1 MSIFYKSCSY
11 NNLND
16 AQSLDNLIIKIPAI
30 STDIKKENPNNKKR
44 TKYLPLKLL
53 SAKNEKYSNN
63 SIFSKREIAF
73 NKSLEKNKT
82 TFIYKKFSFDEL
94 TKTKKYKNV
103 RNNKHKMNKL
113 KKNNSTNSPTYLTEY
128 VFINKK
134 NSVNSFQKVNHSLFH
149 EIDKCTN
156 YTNNT
161 NRSNLNSLFNN
172 YISFCRGQISKDK
185 SSFFNS
191 NNNKNNSNKKINLK
205 LFNPKNALKV
215 FELDTKKEKLNKEKI
230 ELEYK
235 QLYKKN
241 NYLNNYRKKENNKTK
256 YMDSFRDYLIEKINL
271 TTLIEKKNFFREEIQ
286 NGLNLVKK
294 NEKDVKKNYED
305 FNQIFFVKFYE
316 YIKKLVKQ
324 IEKEKI
330 KNYQY
335 IDYITLLKKQI
346 NSIRIEI
353 NKNRINIEYLN
364 KFALLNAKIKE
375 KKLSLP
381 EYYEYI
387 FENKFDQLTKFNLS
401 QEEIQKIQNFKNNI
415 NYNEMLS
422 LVNKYENDDLDK
434 LTTYNYLKNDINILK
449 KQKRDFAKD
458 LSIKDSYLDEIINE
472 KIRTIKK
479 LKAKNQEL
487 VDNKTLLVDYINKN
501 ISNIIEKDSS
511 NKIRKS
517 IVSINYNK
525 LYIKTINI
533 FNHLNEY
540 ISINNNLS
548 YIKAPKEKD
557 GIGSMILFYLK
568 RIEDLSLKLLEKVNK
583 LKEENP
589 DKKIKFKIMMDK
601 IRKMRLDSE
610 QRKKRELSLK
620 LKEKKIEEK
629 NKKIITT
636 SRKNIYYFNVI
647 AKYKK
652 RHKTKKL
659 IKIDTIFDYFNS

>member
-1 MSIFYKSCSY
+1 MSFFYKSCSY

-16 AQSLDNLIIKIPAI
+16 AQLLDNLIIKIPTI
-30 STDIKKENPNNKKR
+30 TTNIKKENPNNKKR
-44 TKYLPLKLL
+44 TRYVPLKLF

-82 TFIYKKFSFDEL
+82 TFIYKKFSFDDI

-128 VFINKK
+128 AFINKN
-134 NSVNSFQKVNHSLFH
+134 NSVNSFQKVSHSLFH

-161 NRSNLNSLFNN
+161 NKSNLNSLFNN
-172 YISFCRGQISKDK
+172 YISFCRGQINTDK

-191 NNNKNNSNKKINLK
+191 YNNNKSNKKINLK

-215 FELDTKKEKLNKEKI
+215 FELDIKKEKLNKEKI

-241 NYLNNYRKKENNKTK
+241 NYLNNYRKKEKNKIK
-256 YMDSFRDYLIEKINL
+256 FMDSFRDYLIEKINL
-271 TTLIEKKNFFREEIQ
+271 TTLIEKKNFMGEEIQ

-294 NEKDVKKNYED
+294 KEKDWKKNYED

-335 IDYITLLKKQI
+335 IDYITLLKKRI
-346 NSIRIEI
+346 NSIKLEL

-364 KFALLNAKIKE
+364 RFSLLNAKIKQ

-387 FENKFDQLTKFNLS
+387 FENKFDQLTNFNLS
-401 QEEIQKIQNFKNNI
+401 PEEIQKIQNFKKNI

-434 LTTYNYLKNDINILK
+434 LTEYNYLKNDINILK
-449 KQKRDFAKD
+449 KEKKDLAKD

-472 KIRTIKK
+472 KIRIIKK

-487 VDNKTLLVDYINKN
+487 VNNKTLLVDYINKN

-517 IVSINYNK
+517 LVSINYNK

-533 FNHLNEY
+533 FNQLNEY
-540 ISINNNLS
+540 NSINNNLT

-557 GIGSMILFYLK
+557 GIGAIILFYLK

-601 IRKMRLDSE
+601 SRKMRLDSE

-636 SRKNIYYFNVI
+636 SRKNLYYFNVV

-652 RHKTKKL
+652 RHKAKKI
-659 IKIDTIFDYFNS
+659 IKIDTIFDYLNS

>member
-1 MSIFYKSCSY
+1 MSFFYKSCSY

-16 AQSLDNLIIKIPAI
+16 AQLLDNLIIKIPTI
-30 STDIKKENPNNKKR
+30 TTNIKKENPNNKKR
-44 TKYLPLKLL
+44 TRYVPLKLF

-82 TFIYKKFSFDEL
+82 TFIYKKFSFDDI

-128 VFINKK
+128 AFINKN
-134 NSVNSFQKVNHSLFH
+134 NSVNSFQKVSHSLFH

-161 NRSNLNSLFNN
+161 NKSNLNSLFNN
-172 YISFCRGQISKDK
+172 YISFCRGQINTDK

-191 NNNKNNSNKKINLK
+191 YNNNKSNKKINLK

-215 FELDTKKEKLNKEKI
+215 FELDIKKEKLNKEKI

-241 NYLNNYRKKENNKTK
+241 NYLNNYRKKEKNKIK
-256 YMDSFRDYLIEKINL
+256 FMDSFRDYLIEKINL
-271 TTLIEKKNFFREEIQ
+271 TTLIEKKNFMGEEIQ
-286 NGLNLVKK
+286 NRLNLVKK
-294 NEKDVKKNYED
+294 KEKDWKKNYED

-335 IDYITLLKKQI
+335 IDYITLLKKRI
-346 NSIRIEI
+346 NSIKLEL

-364 KFALLNAKIKE
+364 RFSLLNAKIKQ

-387 FENKFDQLTKFNLS
+387 FENKFDQLTNFNLS
-401 QEEIQKIQNFKNNI
+401 PEEIQKIQNFKKNI

-422 LVNKYENDDLDK
+422 LVHKYENDDSDK
-434 LTTYNYLKNDINILK
+434 LTEYNYLINILK
-449 KQKRDFAKD
+449 KEKKDLAKD

-472 KIRTIKK
+472 KIRIIKK

-487 VDNKTLLVDYINKN
+487 VNNKTLLVDYINKN

-517 IVSINYNK
+517 LVSINYNK

-533 FNHLNEY
+533 FNQLNEY
-540 ISINNNLS
+540 NSINNNLT

-557 GIGSMILFYLK
+557 GIGAIILFYLK

-601 IRKMRLDSE
+601 SRKMRLDSE

-636 SRKNIYYFNVI
+636 SRKNLYYFNVV

-652 RHKTKKL
+652 RHKAKKI
-659 IKIDTIFDYFNS
+659 IKIDTIFDYLNS